1 MFIRD
6 RIDGTLSPTY
16 NPTPIPAMTTVMETN
31 NPAQLTC
38 TSLYPSEYAPFMY
51 MNRFKGNNPTLKI
64 ELTVVIAT
72 LSERSPLKSDVH
84 QFENEPPGELVVI
97 ISGTPSS
104 GASPNIVLASTNPN
118 SGKNTNCANIPMSNP
133 LDFSDR
139 RKDFLST
146 VLAKPHTSK
155 NKRIFPVIAPQDAS
169 AMTAKTHDALEA
181 ADRSNS
187 ARTHSRVC
195 IDRTPGYDGETRVV
209 TTRAMKRRRRPN
221 CSRKA
226 TRRMRAPTVRWT
238 SAMADESERARA

>member
-118 SGKNTNCANIPMSNP
+118 KGKNTNCANIPMSNP

-146 VLAKPHTSK
+146 VLANPHTRA
-155 NKRIFPVIAPQDAS
+155 NKSMFPVIAPQDAS
-169 AMTAKTHDALEA
+169 VIAKTHNAIEA
-181 ADRSNS
+181 IGRSIGE
-187 ARTHSRVC
+187 RTHSRVI
-195 IDRTPGYDGETRVV
+195 IDRTPGYDGETRLV
-209 TTRAMKRRRRPN
+209 TMRAMTRRRRPKRN
-221 CSRKA
+221 RKA
-226 TRRMRAPTVRWT
+226 MRWMRAPTVRRT
-238 SAMADESERARA
+238 SAMADESVRARA